1 MLSPKK
7 VKYRRPQKGKNR
19 GMASRG
25 NYVAYGTYGMKA
37 LESGWISS
45 RQIEA
50 SRVAIS
56 RRVRKLGKMWIRIF
70 PHKPVTKKP
79 AETRMGKGKG
89 TPEYWAARVKPGRVM
104 FEIDGVSS
112 DIAHTALNLGSSKLP
127 LQTKIITRPG
137 ESNN

>member
-7 VKYRRPQKGKNR
+7 VKYRRPQKGKIK
-19 GMASRG
+19 GVASTG
-25 NYVAYGTYGMKA
+25 NYVAYGSYGMKA
-37 LESGWISS
+37 LEAGWISS

-56 RRVRKLGKMWIRIF
+56 RKVRKIGKMWIRIF

-89 TPEYWAARVKPGRVM
+89 TPEYWVSVIKPGKIL
-104 FEIDGVSS
+104 FEVDGLTFDEAKEAFRSCS
-112 DIAHTALNLGSSKLP
+112 HKLNIK
-127 LQTKIITRPG
+127 TKIVAKRSLG
-137 ESNN
+137 N

>member
-7 VKYRRPQKGKNR
+7 VKYRRPQKGKIK
-19 GMASRG
+19 GVAASG
-25 NYVAYGTYGMKA
+25 NYVAYGSYGMKA
-37 LESGWISS
+37 LEAGWISS

-70 PHKPVTKKP
+70 PHKPITKKP

-89 TPEYWAARVKPGRVM
+89 TPEYWVSVIKPGRIL
-104 FEIDGVSS
+104 FEVDGLTFEEAKEAFKACS
-112 DIAHTALNLGSSKLP
+112 HKLNIK
-127 LQTKIITRPG
+127 TKIVSKRSLG
-137 ESNN
+137 N

>member
-56 RRVRKLGKMWIRIF
+56 RRVRKQGKMWIRIF
-70 PHKPVTKKP
+70 PHKPITKKP

-89 TPEYWAARVKPGRVM
+89 THEYWVAVIKPGRIL
-104 FEIDGVSS
+104 FEIDGLSFEDAKRAFKACGHKLNIKTKIVEKR
-112 DIAHTALNLGSSKLP
+112 NLG
-127 LQTKIITRPG
+127 
-137 ESNN
+137 N